1 MGPSRPDHGD
11 FRSTPVNG
19 HSHDGRSYLKGANT
33 RSIEP
38 IPAGS
43 TGARETAP
51 ICSYREFGKSLILR
65 RARIELIALPEAG
78 DEILQLRGTC
88 YEVTNQPN

>member
-1 MGPSRPDHGD
+1 MTGGHTSKVP
-11 FRSTPVNG
+11 TPVRLNL
-19 HSHDGRSYLKGANT
+19 SLLARQALVKRRRSVPTVNLENP
-33 RSIEP
+33 S
-38 IPAGS
+38 
-43 TGARETAP
+43 
-51 ICSYREFGKSLILR
+51 